1 MKRIPSM
8 GFTLPSFQEID
19 NLQFQFLDKS
29 IKVTGEFINLSIRV
43 NWDDNKWRINNN
55 KYWSFVVK
63 NGVFLPLSTDLRI
76 VYFKFSSIVSIY

>member
-1 MKRIPSM
+1 M
-8 GFTLPSFQEID
+8 GFTFPSFQEID

-55 KYWSFVVK
+55 KY
-63 NGVFLPLSTDLRI
+63 
-76 VYFKFSSIVSIY
+76 